1 MIVQVVPTYSA
12 GPLHEEREPMCAH
25 ISKDLQDQVF
35 IDGGILLLAVLS
47 LQKSLWLQERRAVKT
62 VQELGGFWVFLES
75 Y

>member
-1 MIVQVVPTYSA
+1 
-12 GPLHEEREPMCAH
+12 MCAH